1 VQQRQI
7 GNNGPA
13 VGAVGLGCMSF
24 AKVYGP
30 TQREESLETLQR
42 AMDLGVTHLDTAIA
56 YGDGYSESIVGE
68 FTSANPGRFHVATKC
83 GIVIQPTR
91 HFNNKRDYVRSAL
104 EGSLERL
111 RTDCI
116 DLFYLH
122 RRDTEVPIETA
133 METMAELVAE
143 GLIASIGLSE
153 VAPATLERA
162 SKVHHVAAVQSE
174 YSLWTR
180 LPELGL
186 IQACERLGTTLV
198 AFSPVGRGIFSEN
211 ELDPATFS
219 SFDFRRHNPRFSEEN
234 FAPNALK
241 VAQLRAWCQERGWS
255 IAAVAVAWGLAR
267 SQSII
272 SIPGTR
278 SAEHLEQLATADSIH
293 LGPSEL
299 AEIDAIMPPGW
310 AHGARYSEAQNA
322 GPEQYC

>member
-1 VQQRQI
+1 
-7 GNNGPA
+7 
-13 VGAVGLGCMSF
+13 MSF
-24 AKVYGP
+24 AKFYGP
-30 TQREESLETLQR
+30 TRRDTSLETLQR
-42 AMDLGVTHLDTAIA
+42 ALDLGITHLDTAIA
-56 YGDGYSESIVGE
+56 YGDGYSEDIVGE
-68 FTSANPGRFHVATKC
+68 FTSTNPGRFHVATKC
-83 GIVIQPTR
+83 GIIVQPTR

-104 EGSLERL
+104 EDSLKRL
-111 RTDCI
+111 RTDRI

-122 RRDTEVPIETA
+122 RRDPKVPIETA

-186 IQACERLGTTLV
+186 IQACERLGTALV
-198 AFSPVGRGIFSEN
+198 AFSPVGRGIFSDDA
-211 ELDPATFS
+211 LDPATFGEY
-219 SFDFRRHNPRFSEEN
+219 DFRRHNPRFSHEH
-234 FAPNALK
+234 FPANAVK
-241 VAQLRAWCQERGWS
+241 VDELRAWCRERGWS

-267 SQSII
+267 SSAII

-278 SAEHLEQLATADSIH
+278 SAAHLEQLATADDIH

-299 AEIDAIMPPGW
+299 AAINAIMPPGW
-310 AHGARYSEAQNA
+310 AHGTRYSEAQNV